1 MSRSAPV
8 RPSGHVPA
16 VLPSRNC
23 PERREAL
30 GQNHTL
36 RHKNRT
42 ATIATA
48 EWLRR
53 PHNDDSEQRQHKGC
67 SLAQPDAC
75 KRGRKGVLASRGLD
89 PKALTEQVT
98 GTVTPPRITSLVK
111 GLPLPGA
118 SPVHCLGVDVKAPL
132 N

>member
-1 MSRSAPV
+1 MPRSAPV
-8 RPSGHVPA
+8 RPSSHVPA
-16 VLPSRNC
+16 
-23 PERREAL
+23 

-75 KRGRKGVLASRGLD
+75 KCGRKGVLASRGLD

-98 GTVTPPRITSLVK
+98 GTVTPPRTTSLVK

-118 SPVHCLGVDVKAPL
+118 SPVHCLWVSWLRPL
-132 N
+132 